1 VGQGNIDTA
10 LAAQAAS
17 PAGEDVQER
26 FASRWATVRGLV
38 ALGFVLALGLAG
50 VSTQVTP
57 TFGTRSSATSTV
69 QASPSVARGSEH
81 APHVAVDATAGAGSS
96 PSATLSRATVV
107 KVIDGSTIRVAI
119 GNARYT
125 IQYLGISTPTTV
137 RSRAKAANAALVA
150 GREVVVEADMANR
163 DAHGRL
169 LGYVWV
175 QAKTWTL
182 VNLELARLG
191 LATVAFDSSRQ
202 KYAGSYLA
210 AEAHARARHLGW
222 WSRGQ
227 HSKAAKASKAA
238 NLHKP
243 SKTKKQ
249 SSRRADRPHR

>member
-1 VGQGNIDTA
+1 VH
-10 LAAQAAS
+10 
-17 PAGEDVQER
+17 ER

-57 TFGTRSSATSTV
+57 TFGRPSSATSTV
-69 QASPSVARGSEH
+69 DGSPSSEPSIAATTEA
-81 APHVAVDATAGAGSS
+81 APRVAVDAIANVASTQ
-96 PSATLSRATVV
+96 SATLSRAKVV
-107 KVIDGSTIRVAI
+107 KVLDGRTIRVAI

-137 RSRAKAANAALVA
+137 RSRAMAANAALVA
-150 GREVVVEADMANR
+150 GRDVVVEADMANR

-191 LATVAFDSSRQ
+191 LATVALDPSRQ

-210 AEAHARARHLGW
+210 AQAHARARHLGW
-222 WSRGQ
+222 WGRGP
-227 HSKAAKASKAA
+227 HSKALRASKPA

-243 SKTKKQ
+243 PKTTRH
-249 SSRRADRPHR
+249 SSRHADRPHG